1 MCFLQL
7 IKDLQCFIHAQPGII
22 SSVLH
27 FKPTIAK
34 TSAAAQ
40 GSCASS
46 VQLGAIPREGVTAIT
61 VGYPYSLTSVMNC

>member
-34 TSAAAQ
+34 TSLAG
-40 GSCASS
+40 GSCSSS
-46 VQLGAIPREGVTAIT
+46 VQLEAIPREGVTAIYT
-61 VGYPYSLTSVMNC
+61 CYPYWLTSGMNC

>member
-7 IKDLQCFIHAQPGII
+7 IKDLQCFIHAQLGII

-46 VQLGAIPREGVTAIT
+46 VLEAIPREGVTAII
-61 VGYPYSLTSVMNC
+61 VGYPYPLTCVMNC